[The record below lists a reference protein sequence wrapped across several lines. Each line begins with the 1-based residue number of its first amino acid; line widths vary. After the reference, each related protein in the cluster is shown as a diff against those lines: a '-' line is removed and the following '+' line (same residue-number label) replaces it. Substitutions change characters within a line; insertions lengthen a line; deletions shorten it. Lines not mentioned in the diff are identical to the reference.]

1 MRGCQTIVG
10 NVVPR
15 CVKSTTRVWGVFGVS
30 PVVTMEMRGATSGYT
45 EMSTVLVEDTASV
58 SLWMPAGGESA
69 CRST

>member
-30 PVVTMEMRGATSGYT
+30 PVVTMEMRGGYIRLYGN
-45 EMSTVLVEDTASV
+45 EHCLS
-58 SLWMPAGGESA
+58 
-69 CRST
+69 

>member
-15 CVKSTTRVWGVFGVS
+15 CVKSTARMWGVFGVS

-45 EMSTVLVEDTASV
+45 EMSIVLVEDTASAY
-58 SLWMPAGGESA
+58 LWMPAGGESA